1 MLDTQIITIDF
12 NTYRIKYQ
20 STKIGD
26 EVVVKS
32 TKPYIYEATIADAD
46 DMNWI
51 IIKTLQ
57 RVWLLI
63 IKNVKSV
70 FFNTPLINIKAGLSL

>member
-12 NTYRIKYQ
+12 NTYRIRYQ

-51 IIKTLQ
+51 IIETIQ

-63 IKNVKSV
+63 LQNIGINSPYRRYQSWTISIK
-70 FFNTPLINIKAGLSL
+70 

>member
-12 NTYRIKYQ
+12 NTYRIRYQ

-32 TKPYIYEATIADAD
+32 TKPYIYEASIADAD

-51 IIKTLQ
+51 IIKTL
-57 RVWLLI
+57 
-63 IKNVKSV
+63 
-70 FFNTPLINIKAGLSL
+70 